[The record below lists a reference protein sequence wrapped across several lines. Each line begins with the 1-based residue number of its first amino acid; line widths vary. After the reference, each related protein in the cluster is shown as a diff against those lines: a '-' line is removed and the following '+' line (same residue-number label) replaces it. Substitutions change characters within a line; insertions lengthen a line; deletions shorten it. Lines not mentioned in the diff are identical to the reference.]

1 MAHPLWKA
9 IYPYL
14 TELSLYLLFNPGISA
29 LGMYLDVTKG
39 AQGKVEAAFLDNSK
53 GWKKMA

>member
-1 MAHPLWKA
+1 MAHPPWKA

-14 TELSLYLLFNPGISA
+14 TKLSLYLLFNPGISV

-39 AQGKVEAAFLDNSK
+39 AQGELEAAFLDNSK